1 MSYLGK
7 GVVLRFGELFL
18 KGKNR
23 YLFEDMLEANVRTA
37 LRGFE
42 DVQVLKKHGRIF
54 VLGDSGDDLVRR
66 LKEVFGIASIS
77 PAVFCNK
84 DLDEMAAAALDLAK
98 NRPPGVESFRI
109 SARRSDK
116 GFEKTSAEIITANPI
131 PRAWV
136 MVGTKVENGK
146 KANRTRG

>member
-42 DVQVLKKHGRIF
+42 DVQVLKKHGRTC
-54 VLGDSGDDLVRR
+54 VGVALG
-66 LKEVFGIASIS
+66 
-77 PAVFCNK
+77 
-84 DLDEMAAAALDLAK
+84 
-98 NRPPGVESFRI
+98 
-109 SARRSDK
+109 
-116 GFEKTSAEIITANPI
+116 
-131 PRAWV
+131 
-136 MVGTKVENGK
+136 
-146 KANRTRG
+146 